1 MCRFLAWKGRQRYL
15 DELIFEQEQSLV
27 EQSKNALIGKTSIN
41 ADGFGLAWYQGR
53 ETPCVYKDT
62 HPAWSNINLRE
73 IAHHT
78 QSGLFLAHLRSSTGM
93 ATSRNNCHPFAVG
106 KWCFMHNGQ
115 AGGHE
120 KFRQDL
126 DALIPAELYEY
137 RYGATESEAIFLIAM
152 GLGLEQ
158 NPIKAM
164 ESAVELVQ
172 ALAEKKGERPYMR
185 FAACWSDGERLFA
198 ARLASDR
205 LAPSL
210 YVKKCTDGHIISSEP
225 LENGCADWLEV
236 PAGKA
241 IEIRDRRPLTLQAF
255 GTSHSTH
262 KAQKSPTQDANE
274 LQIDGITTTI

>member
-1 MCRFLAWKGRQRYL
+1 MCRFVAWKGPQRYL
-15 DELIFEQEQSLV
+15 DELVFEQEQSLV
-27 EQSKNALIGKTSIN
+27 EQSKNALIGKAPIN

-53 ETPCVYKDT
+53 KTPCIYKDT
-62 HPAWSNINLRE
+62 HPAWSNTNLRQ

-78 QSGLFLAHLRSSTGM
+78 QSGLFLAHVRASTGM

-120 KFRQDL
+120 KFRQAL
-126 DALIPAELYEY
+126 DTLIPAEFYQY

-172 ALAEKKGERPYMR
+172 ALAEKSGERPYMR
-185 FAACWSDGERLFA
+185 FAACWSDGNRLFA
-198 ARLASDR
+198 ARLASDQS
-205 LAPSL
+205 APSL
-210 YVKKCTDGHIISSEP
+210 YVRECSDGHIISSEP
-225 LENGCADWLEV
+225 LDNKEEDWVEI
-236 PAGKA
+236 PAGEA
-241 IEIRDRRPLTLQAF
+241 IEIRDGSPLVSHAF
-255 GTSHSTH
+255 GTHRSTH
-262 KAQKSPTQDANE
+262 HP
-274 LQIDGITTTI
+274 